1 MVMPYV
7 KQENV
12 IYRLKAPV
20 VTTTGAFVWNIMNDY
35 ALQQTTTLWKDR

>member
-20 VTTTGAFVWNIMNDY
+20 VTTTGAFCLEY
-35 ALQQTTTLWKDR
+35 YE